1 MLKPL
6 RLFTFLTLTLAS
18 SVSLNIPTA
27 FATDAAWARL
37 ARGGYTVLLQGADS
51 SGTLSPST
59 DNSADCTQI
68 RTLSDRG
75 HQLAQKLGARFAA
88 KAVRIDKVLT
98 SPVCNAQET
107 ARLAF
112 GSAPVEIVSALG
124 PLAEDETAQK
134 SQIDQ
139 IRDLIAE
146 FKSSGNLVMMT
157 DRANITALTGITPR
171 PTEAVVVAPPEA
183 GETVHIAGRIIFD

>member
-1 MLKPL
+1 M
-6 RLFTFLTLTLAS
+6 
-18 SVSLNIPTA
+18 
-27 FATDAAWARL
+27 
-37 ARGGYTVLLQGADS
+37 
-51 SGTLSPST
+51 SPST
-59 DNSADCTQI
+59 DTSTGCAQV

-112 GSAPVEIVSALG
+112 GAAPVEIVSALG
-124 PLAEDETAQK
+124 PLADDDAAKQ

-139 IRDLIAE
+139 IRAMIAE

-157 DRANITALTGITPR
+157 DRANITALTGIVPR
-171 PTEAVVVAPPEA
+171 PTEAVVVSPPEA

>member
-1 MLKPL
+1 MLKQL
-6 RLFTFLTLTLAS
+6 RFWTFSTLTLIL
-18 SVSLNIPTA
+18 SVFISIPTA

-37 ARGGYTVLLQGADS
+37 TRGGYTVLLQGGDS
-51 SGTLSPST
+51 SGTLSPTT
-59 DNSADCTQI
+59 DTTVDCTQV

-88 KAVRIDKVLT
+88 KAIRIDKVMA

-112 GSAPVEIVSALG
+112 SGVSVEIVSALG
-124 PLAEDETAQK
+124 PLADDEAAKQ

-139 IRDLIAE
+139 IRAMIAE

-157 DRANITALTGITPR
+157 DRANITALTGIIPR
-171 PTEAVVVAPPEA
+171 PTEAVVVSSPEA

>member
-1 MLKPL
+1 MLKHSRFYVLPAL
-6 RLFTFLTLTLAS
+6 SLVLGVFLS
-18 SVSLNIPTA
+18 IPTA
-27 FATDAAWARL
+27 LATDAAWARL
-37 ARGGYTVLLQGADS
+37 TRGGYTVLLQGADA
-51 SGTLSPST
+51 SGSLSPST
-59 DNSADCTQI
+59 DTSTDCTQV

-88 KAVRIDKVLT
+88 KSVRID
-98 SPVCNAQET
+98 VCNAQET

-112 GSAPVEIVSALG
+112 GAAPMEIVSALG
-124 PLAEDETAQK
+124 PLADDDAGKQ

-139 IRDLIAE
+139 IRAMIAE

-157 DRANITALTGITPR
+157 DRANITALTGIVPR
-171 PTEAVVVAPPEA
+171 PTEAVVVSPPEA

>member
-1 MLKPL
+1 MLKHL
-6 RLFTFLTLTLAS
+6 RFYVLTSLSLVLGVFLS
-18 SVSLNIPTA
+18 IPTA
-27 FATDAAWARL
+27 SATDAAWARL
-37 ARGGYTVLLQGADS
+37 TRGGYTVLLQGADA
-51 SGTLSPST
+51 SGALSPST
-59 DNSADCTQI
+59 DLSTDCTQA

-112 GSAPVEIVSALG
+112 GGAPMEIIGALG
-124 PLAEDETAQK
+124 PLADDDAAK
-134 SQIDQ
+134 RSQIDQ
-139 IRDLIAE
+139 IRAMIAE

-157 DRANITALTGITPR
+157 DRANITALTGIVPR
-171 PTEAVVVAPPEA
+171 PTEAVVVSPPEA
-183 GETVHIAGRIIFD
+183 SETVHIAGRIIFD

>member
-1 MLKPL
+1 MLKRL
-6 RLFTFLTLTLAS
+6 RLSAFSILTLISGVL
-18 SVSLNIPTA
+18 LCIPPA
-27 FATDAAWARL
+27 LATDAAWARL
-37 ARGGYTVLLQGADS
+37 GRGGYTVLLQGADA

-59 DNSADCTQI
+59 DNSTDCTLV

-88 KAVRIDKVLT
+88 KAVRIDKILT
-98 SPVCNAQET
+98 SPTCNAQET

-112 GSAPVEIVSALG
+112 SGVPVEIVSALG
-124 PLAEDETAQK
+124 PLADDDAGKQ
-134 SQIDQ
+134 SQVDQ
-139 IRDLIAE
+139 IRAVISE

-157 DRANITALTGITPR
+157 DRANITALTGIVPR
-171 PTEAVVVAPPEA
+171 PTEAVVVSPPEA